1 MISEMRIRASVNLTE
16 KRFEF
21 SPLYSGGTLWV
32 NGFDHAVVLDIEGL
46 ESLPNQARAHFDH
59 DEYSI
64 AGTFRPRIVTKDGKP
79 QIFGDGHFENT
90 PSALRILEAFK
101 EKNLRWEC
109 SIGTKNFSR
118 FRDME
123 FLPAGKTAE
132 VNRRKFV
139 GPLGIVRRWALDEGS
154 FVRRGGDARNT
165 AVIHARAIEKENLSM
180 SEELK
185 IFITES
191 GYDPE
196 SLTPDQMCI
205 FEKAFVRHCAIMDET
220 AAQADELDPDADPA
234 EVTEEEIP
242 PETPPDELD
251 ADDADPDGDAVSD
264 AEVPAD
270 AEEETAEK
278 DPDEVTARKVRAKK
292 LKARKVRA
300 SAVLSSRKVNPR
312 ARRMGYGRVTASC
325 GAPDPMDVYS
335 VAMMRNTG
343 LFTDAQVRAS
353 GFSDDA
359 MTEGLSRQFNGFTVK
374 EMAIEMLRH
383 STGKVYRGNEDAFVD
398 AFFYP
403 EKVKASAFSTQN
415 PLGILE
421 NVLNKAYYQGSQ
433 RVSSIVDKIA
443 RRFDVSNLH
452 DAKITSYSVYGLPFD
467 QAEDGPLKNAT
478 LVPEDYE
485 IGISRSGNVLTLTR
499 DMLLKN
505 EIEGFVDAVIQLGT
519 KHKRKREKRG
529 IQKLLSAVGAA
540 STVFNAAHGNAITPV
555 LGLDGLAAAA
565 AALMSMPVLGSDP
578 NDAEASELE
587 GKYLLVP
594 PQLASTASTLFT
606 ATNLAVQT
614 PGNTIALTNTYLQYE
629 PLVSPYLASLYG
641 GSNTCWFL
649 LADPAEA
656 AILGETRLRG
666 AADPHITPVPT
677 AGNIIGKS
685 WATFFEYGFGLMDHR
700 AAVYS
705 TGAGN

>member
-1 MISEMRIRASVNLTE
+1 MTSEIRIRASVDLTG

-32 NGFDHAVVLDIEGL
+32 NGFDHAVVLDIDGL
-46 ESLPNQARAHFDH
+46 ESLPESARAHFDH

-64 AGTFRPRIVTKDGKP
+64 AGTFRPRIVVKDGKP
-79 QIFGDGHFENT
+79 QIFGEGHFENT
-90 PSALRILEAFK
+90 PSAMRILEAFK
-101 EKNLRWEC
+101 QKDLRWEC

-118 FRDME
+118 LRDME

-205 FEKAFVRHCAIMDET
+205 FEKAFARHCAVLDET
-220 AAQADELDPDADPA
+220 TAQADELDPEADSTDVPE
-234 EVTEEEIP
+234 EVTPEEL
-242 PETPPDELD
+242 PEALE
-251 ADDADPDGDAVSD
+251 ADDADPVDEVVSEAEDRAV
-264 AEVPAD
+264 AED
-270 AEEETAEK
+270 ETPEK

-292 LKARKVRA
+292 LKARKIKA
-300 SAVLSSRKVNPR
+300 SAVRSSRKVNPR
-312 ARRMGYGRVTASC
+312 ARRMAYGRATTSC

-353 GFSDDA
+353 AFSDDA

-403 EKVKASAFSTQN
+403 EKVRASAYSTQN

-452 DAKITSYSVYGLPFD
+452 DATITSYSVYGLPFD

-505 EIEGFVDAVIQLGT
+505 EIESFVDAVIQLGT

-529 IQKLLSAVGAA
+529 IQKLLSAVKA
-540 STVFNAAHGNAITPV
+540 SSAVFNTTHGNLITPV
-555 LGLDGLAAAA
+555 LGLDGLASAA
-565 AALMSMPVLGSDP
+565 AALTSTPVLGSDP
-578 NDAEASELE
+578 TDPEASELE

-594 PQLASTASTLFT
+594 PQLAPTAYSLFT

-629 PLVSPYLASLYG
+629 PLVSPYLASIYG
-641 GSNTCWFL
+641 GSDAGWFL
-649 LADPAEA
+649 LADPSEA

-685 WATFFEYGFGLMDHR
+685 WATFFEYGFGVMDHR

-705 TGAGN
+705 SGTDN